1 MTRSVEDSGRVGAAY
16 AVRLGLRRGWTEFLL
31 SVRSAQD
38 QGFYLFMGVGTLVF
52 LWFNRDTEVE
62 GTGLLYPSVAL
73 PSILAALAAF
83 GVVIGPAFALAMERE
98 DGTLLRHKALPHG
111 MEGYVTGQVVYHSLS
126 LFPMLLVILVSGA
139 LLFDGVMPRGA
150 GGWLTVAWV
159 LALGLLAT
167 LPLGMVLGAVVPGTQ
182 KVGTWGMLP
191 VTVVTVISGIFFPVQ
206 ALWGGV
212 QTVAQVFPT
221 YWIGLGMRSAFL
233 PDSAAAVELGGS
245 WRTGHAV
252 LVLAAWAVAG
262 LLVTP
267 VVLRRMARR
276 QSGSQVAA
284 ARDAALQWVR

>member
-1 MTRSVEDSGRVGAAY
+1 VTLTLH
-16 AVRLGLRRGWTEFLL
+16 AVRLGVRRGWTEFVN
-31 SVRSAQD
+31 SVRSPQD
-38 QGFYLFMGVGTLVF
+38 QGFFLFTGLATLAY
-52 LWFNRDTEVE
+52 LWFNRGDTVE
-62 GTGLLYPSVAL
+62 GTTLLYPTVAL
-73 PSILAALAAF
+73 PSILGALVAF

-111 MEGYVTGQVVYHSLS
+111 MEGYVTGQLVFHSLS
-126 LFPMLLVILVSGA
+126 ALPQFVVILVPCA
-139 LLFDGVMPRGA
+139 LLFEGVMPSGP

-159 LALGLLAT
+159 LTLGMLAT
-167 LPLGMVLGAVVPGTQ
+167 LPIGMVLGSVVPNTQ

-191 VTVVTVISGIFFPVQ
+191 VLVVTGISGVFVPVQ
-206 ALWGGV
+206 ALWGWV

-233 PDSAAAVELGGS
+233 PDTAASLELGGS
-245 WRTGHAV
+245 WRTGQTV
-252 LVLAAWAVAG
+252 LVLTAWAVAG

-284 ARDAALQWVR
+284 ARDAAVQWVR

>member
-1 MTRSVEDSGRVGAAY
+1 MTLTLN
-16 AVRLGLRRGWTEFLL
+16 AVRLGVRRGWTEFLN
-31 SVRSAQD
+31 SVRSPQD
-38 QGFYLFMGVGTLVF
+38 QGFYLFTGVATLAF
-52 LWFNRDTEVE
+52 LWFNRDDTVE
-62 GTGLLYPSVAL
+62 GTTLLYPTVAL
-73 PSILAALAAF
+73 PSILGALVAF

-111 MEGYVTGQVVYHSLS
+111 MEGYVTGQLVFHSLS
-126 LFPMLLVILVSGA
+126 ALPQFLVILVPSA
-139 LLFDGVMPRGA
+139 LLFDDVMPSGT

-159 LALGLLAT
+159 LVLGMLAT
-167 LPLGMVLGAVVPGTQ
+167 LPIGMVLGSVVPNTQ

-191 VTVVTVISGIFFPVQ
+191 VLVVTGISGIFVPVQ
-206 ALWGGV
+206 ALWGWV

-233 PDSAAAVELGGS
+233 PDAAASLELGGS
-245 WRTGHAV
+245 WRTGQVA

-284 ARDAALQWVR
+284 ARDAALQSVR

>member
-1 MTRSVEDSGRVGAAY
+1 VTLTLH
-16 AVRLGLRRGWTEFLL
+16 AVRLGVRRGWTEFLN
-31 SVRSAQD
+31 SVRSPQD
-38 QGFYLFMGVGTLVF
+38 QGFYLFTGLATLAY
-52 LWFNRDTEVE
+52 LWVNRGDTVE
-62 GTGLLYPSVAL
+62 GTTLLYPTVAL
-73 PSILAALAAF
+73 PSILGALVAF

-111 MEGYVTGQVVYHSLS
+111 MEGYVTGQLVFHSLS
-126 LFPMLLVILVSGA
+126 ALPQFLVILVPSAVLLEDVVPSG
-139 LLFDGVMPRGA
+139 V

-159 LALGLLAT
+159 LTLGMVAT
-167 LPLGMVLGAVVPGTQ
+167 LPIGMVLGSVVPNTQ

-191 VTVVTVISGIFFPVQ
+191 VLVVTGISGIFVPVQ
-206 ALWGGV
+206 ALWGWV

-233 PDSAAAVELGGS
+233 PDAAASLELGGS
-245 WRTGHAV
+245 WRTGQTV
-252 LVLAAWAVAG
+252 LVLTAWAVAG

-284 ARDAALQWVR
+284 ARDAAVQWVR

>member
-1 MTRSVEDSGRVGAAY
+1 MTLTLN
-16 AVRLGLRRGWTEFLL
+16 AVRLGVRRGWTEFLN
-31 SVRSAQD
+31 SVRSPQD
-38 QGFYLFMGVGTLVF
+38 QGFYLFTGVATLAF
-52 LWFNRDTEVE
+52 LWFNRDDTVE
-62 GTGLLYPSVAL
+62 GTTLLYPTVAL
-73 PSILAALAAF
+73 PSILGALVAF

-111 MEGYVTGQVVYHSLS
+111 MEGYVTGQLVFHSLS
-126 LFPMLLVILVSGA
+126 ALPQFLVILVPSA
-139 LLFDGVMPRGA
+139 LLFDDVMPSGV

-159 LALGLLAT
+159 LVLGMLAT
-167 LPLGMVLGAVVPGTQ
+167 LPIGMVLGSVVPNTQ

-191 VTVVTVISGIFFPVQ
+191 VLVVTGISGIFVPVQ
-206 ALWGGV
+206 ALWGWV

-233 PDSAAAVELGGS
+233 PDAAASLELGGS
-245 WRTGHAV
+245 WRTGQVA

-267 VVLRRMARR
+267 GVLRRMARR